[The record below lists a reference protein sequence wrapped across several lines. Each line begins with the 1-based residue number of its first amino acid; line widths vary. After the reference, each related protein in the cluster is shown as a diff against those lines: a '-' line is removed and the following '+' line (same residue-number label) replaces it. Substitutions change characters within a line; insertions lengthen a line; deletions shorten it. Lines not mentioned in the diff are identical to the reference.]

1 MSEIETVAGVALL
14 ASLIVFWLLDARR
27 RRSYEVFRRWCAAG
41 HGDDARGPRCPICRG
56 PLISYSSMSLRE
68 CADCRE
74 KFAWELKPG
83 QKPLIANNRQDRK
96 EHS

>member
-1 MSEIETVAGVALL
+1 MNHTEGL
-14 ASLIVFWLLDARR
+14 
-27 RRSYEVFRRWCAAG
+27 
-41 HGDDARGPRCPICRG
+41 GPRCPDCAG
-56 PLISYSSMSLRE
+56 PLISYSSLRYRE

-96 EHS
+96 EQA